1 MATGT
6 FGNDAPELAEALATL
21 GNGRGLSEEM
31 ARDAFSAIVD
41 GRATEPQIA
50 ALLTALRVKGETVEE
65 LAGAVGAIRERMS
78 PFDSPRRP
86 ILDTCG
92 TGGDGSSSVNISTAS
107 AIVAAASGAAVAKHG
122 NRSASGVSGSSD
134 VLDRLGV
141 AIAPDLAILQRCL
154 GELGITFLFAPNYH
168 PALRHAANVRR
179 QLPFRTAFNL
189 VGPLANPSRPE
200 YQLVGVPNEHSA
212 DLMAGALRRLGVL
225 RAAVVTG
232 EDGLD
237 EVSLDAPT
245 RVLWIESGRIEPRTW
260 TPSDFDLPRVS
271 ASELRVTG
279 PDQSA
284 ELLRA
289 MLDGANGP
297 VRHVVLANTAAAL
310 LVSGLADALPDGVRC
325 AAEAIDSGAARELLR
340 RWASLSNGGGPRVHP
355 PAGSR

>member
-1 MATGT
+1 MASGT
-6 FGNDAPELAEALATL
+6 DGNDSTALAEALATL
-21 GNGRGLSEEM
+21 GEGRGLSEEA
-31 ARDAFSAIVD
+31 ARDAFNVIVD

-50 ALLTALRVKGETVEE
+50 ALLSALRVKGETVEE
-65 LAGAVGAIRERMS
+65 LAGAVGAIRERMT

-86 ILDTCG
+86 LLDTCG
-92 TGGDGSSSVNISTAS
+92 TGGDGASSVNISTAS
-107 AIVAAASGAAVAKHG
+107 AIVAAASGAVVAKHG

-134 VLDRLGV
+134 VLERLGV
-141 AIAPDLAILQRCL
+141 AIAPELAVLQHCL

-168 PALRHAANVRR
+168 PALRHAALVRR

-200 YQLVGVPNEHSA
+200 YQLVGVPNPHSA

-245 RVLWIESGRIEPRTW
+245 RVLWIESGRIEARTW

-271 ASELRVTG
+271 ASELRVTD

-284 ELLRA
+284 DLIHA

-310 LVSGLADALPDGVRC
+310 LVSGIADTLPGGVRR
-325 AAEAIDSGAARELLR
+325 AAEAIDSGAARDLLLS
-340 RWASLSNGGGPRVHP
+340 WGKMSNGGG
-355 PAGSR
+355 